1 MSQVPR
7 ASATNLEQTARSVNS
22 LRDLLQQHLRAP
34 AAMPSP
40 QAGLT
45 TQEVNELIASALDE
59 FRLTVQVDV
68 QPLQVANSVYQGSQ
82 FFYTSHDDGYGGYV
96 ANRFY
101 IDSEE
106 EGQNDVLLGSGS
118 APLTLLEFQ
127 ALAWPVPVP

>member
-1 MSQVPR
+1 
-7 ASATNLEQTARSVNS
+7 
-22 LRDLLQQHLRAP
+22 
-34 AAMPSP
+34 MPSP